1 VNELG
6 IAKTEPI
13 HRKTRMG
20 NVERTTDKRQ
30 SVALHRGLEI
40 GTRGE
45 EIFSRF
51 PESRDGLDVYTDQ
64 GNADGTVGQI

>member
-1 VNELG
+1 
-6 IAKTEPI
+6 
-13 HRKTRMG
+13 MG

-40 GTRGE
+40 GTGGE
-45 EIFSRF
+45 EFFSRF

>member
-1 VNELG
+1 
-6 IAKTEPI
+6 
-13 HRKTRMG
+13 MG